1 MAKAG
6 SAFESIT
13 LNGRNFTCDSESE
26 PEVDLTTYSNET
38 AANTDGTFRI
48 KKTRKV
54 QSISGV
60 TIAVDP
66 ALGDLSFVNDLQN
79 KLEPFSFM
87 ATRVDGGVYS
97 GEVTR
102 VDDVKYK
109 EKDGTMELSIEGRI
123 EML

>member
-13 LNGRNFTCDSESE
+13 LKGRNFTCDSESE
-26 PEVDLTTYSNET
+26 PEVDLTKYSNET

-60 TIAVDP
+60 KIAVNP

-79 KLEPFSFM
+79 ELEPFSFM

-97 GEVTR
+97 GEVTL
-102 VDDVKYK
+102 VDNVKYK